1 MGDVA
6 RALRCDRLKT
16 VNPCAKNEARTPA
29 AVARDKPAATSRA
42 SWARN
47 DPLAALVLRGAH
59 GPDRIMIAGEWLVI
73 DGAPVGLDLDR
84 LIAEH
89 RRAALDFA

>member
-1 MGDVA
+1 MREERGKDP
-6 RALRCDRLKT
+6 RRC
-16 VNPCAKNEARTPA
+16 RT
-29 AVARDKPAATSRA
+29 RQTSGHEPRFLGA
-42 SWARN
+42 H

>member
-1 MGDVA
+1 M
-6 RALRCDRLKT
+6 RPPEDREPMRGERGKD
-16 VNPCAKNEARTPA
+16 PA

-47 DPLAALVLRGAH
+47 DPLAAMVLRGAH